1 MKKSSRLQSKP
12 RLDYKILN
20 ETGERKVIDLV
31 EGVAELSNLF
41 DSMSVSEDMDD
52 KNEVILKALYI
63 ELQSISDDIIDFM
76 EENQLDES
84 DISDVD
90 VIVSKAENLRSK
102 YRTTYLQIQASVPDL
117 EQKEEGILYQKII
130 NEIKSFIL
138 TNENLRKKIR
148 ASEGKAKDMLDRA
161 VNFQINNLKSTI
173 YELRAEIKTN
183 VDEFTDTEI

>member
-161 VNFQINNLKSTI
+161 VN
-173 YELRAEIKTN
+173 
-183 VDEFTDTEI
+183 

>member
-1 MKKSSRLQSKP
+1 
-12 RLDYKILN
+12 
-20 ETGERKVIDLV
+20 
-31 EGVAELSNLF
+31 
-41 DSMSVSEDMDD
+41 MDD

-63 ELQSISDDIIDFM
+63 KLQSISDNIINFR

-90 VIVSKAENLRSK
+90 VIVSKAENHRSK

-117 EQKEEGILYQKII
+117 EQKEEGILYQKVI
-130 NEIKSFIL
+130 NQIKLFIL
-138 TNENLRKKIR
+138 TNKNLWKKIR
-148 ASEGKAKDMLDRA
+148 TLEGKAKDMLDRA

-183 VDEFTDTEI
+183 VDEFNIHRWALKFIMWV